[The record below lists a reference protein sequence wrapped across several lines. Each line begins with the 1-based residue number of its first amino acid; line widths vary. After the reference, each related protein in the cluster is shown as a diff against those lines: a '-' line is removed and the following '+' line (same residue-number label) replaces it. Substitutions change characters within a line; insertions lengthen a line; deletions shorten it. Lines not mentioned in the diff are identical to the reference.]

1 MKKILITG
9 GCGTVGTAFIKE
21 FYNQYQFISLSRNKE
36 KQDIL
41 KENYPDI
48 KLEMGSIENGAE
60 LTNSFLKIKPDIV
73 IHAAALKQ
81 IDVAQKKPSEAIKI
95 NVIGSLNVIAASKA
109 ANVYITIGISSD
121 KACLSNSV
129 YGHTKSLMEQLF
141 IEANSE
147 KNKFACCRLCNVA
160 GSIGSVIPF
169 WLQLAKANL
178 PLKITD
184 PNMNR
189 FMFSQS
195 DSANLIQKAI
205 DEADKNN
212 GAFTIIKKIKA
223 VNISDL
229 ANVLSSDV
237 ETIGKRAGERLD
249 EALISADELP
259 FSHID
264 GDYVFIGAE
273 KNALKNNQLTAPL
286 CTIDATRMNSFEIK
300 NLIDTVEKTY
310 EKNID

>member
-1 MKKILITG
+1 MKKVLITG
-9 GCGTVGTAFIKE
+9 GCGTVGQAFIKE
-21 FYNQYQFISLSRNKE
+21 FYNQYEFISLSRNQE
-36 KQDIL
+36 KQHIL
-41 KENYPDI
+41 KTNYPDV
-48 KLEMGSIENGAE
+48 KLEIASIENSTE
-60 LTNSFLKIKPDIV
+60 LTNIFLKTKPDIV

-95 NVIGSLNVIAASKA
+95 NVTGSLNVIAASKA
-109 ANVYITIGISSD
+109 ANVSITTGISSD

-141 IEANSE
+141 IEANTDQ
-147 KNKFACCRLCNVA
+147 NKFACCRLCNVA
-160 GSIGSVIPF
+160 GSVGSVIPF

-195 DSANLIQKAI
+195 DAANLIQKAI
-205 DEADKNN
+205 DQISKNN
-212 GAFTIIKKIKA
+212 GAFILIKKLKA
-223 VNISDL
+223 VNMSDL

-259 FSHID
+259 FSTID
-264 GDYVFIGAE
+264 GDYVFIGSE
-273 KNALKNNQLTAPL
+273 KNASNSNQLTASL
-286 CTIDATRMNSFEIK
+286 CTIDATRMNSSEIK
-300 NLIDTVEKTY
+300 NLINTVE
-310 EKNID
+310 ENV